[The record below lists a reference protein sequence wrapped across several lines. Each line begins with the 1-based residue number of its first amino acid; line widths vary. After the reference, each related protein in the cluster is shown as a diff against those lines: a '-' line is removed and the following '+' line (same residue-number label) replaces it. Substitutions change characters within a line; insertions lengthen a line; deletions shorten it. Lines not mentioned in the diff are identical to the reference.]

1 MKFESLAADLRS
13 WLQESVERGCTRE
26 SLVQSMRA
34 AGYQPKLCREATDMA
49 FERFTPQASAD
60 AGGDVAVAEARLQ
73 TQPAAV
79 MVSADVATRPAAAAQ
94 PQASAAQHQPPASAE
109 DVGTTSTE
117 ILAASPNTIVTADRP
132 VRILLALNAPR
143 VVLFGGLLSHE
154 ECDEMV
160 RLATPKLTRSTVVN
174 AATGAYD
181 VHEARTSRGTY
192 FERGENELVRK
203 IEARIAEL
211 TSIPLENGEPI
222 QILHYLPGAEYKPHF
237 DYFDPKLPGNDKVLQ
252 MGGQRIAT
260 VVMYLNDVESGGSTV
275 FPEIGLDVLPHKGN
289 ACFFAYSSERGELDT
304 RTLHGGSPVAA
315 GEKWIATKWIRVGAY
330 RR

>member
-13 WLQESVERGCTRE
+13 WLEDSIQRGCARDA
-26 SLVQSMRA
+26 LVQSMRA
-34 AGYQPKLCREATDMA
+34 AGYQPKFARDAADMA
-49 FERFTPQASAD
+49 FERFAPQANSEP
-60 AGGDVAVAEARLQ
+60 GGVAVAEPQ
-73 TQPAAV
+73 VAV
-79 MVSADVATRPAAAAQ
+79 EAKPAAAAAATAAAATA
-94 PQASAAQHQPPASAE
+94 QAAVTPEGAAAS
-109 DVGTTSTE
+109 SSE
-117 ILAASPNTIVTADRP
+117 ILAASPNAIATSDRE
-132 VRILLALNAPR
+132 VRILMALNAPR
-143 VVLFGGLLSHE
+143 VVLFGGLLSHD

-160 RLATPKLTRSTVVN
+160 RLAKPKLTRSTVVN
-174 AATGAYD
+174 AATGEYD

-237 DYFDPKLPGNDKVLQ
+237 DYFDPKLPGNERVLQ
-252 MGGQRIAT
+252 QGGQRIAT
-260 VVMYLNDVESGGSTV
+260 IVMYLNDVESGGSTV

-289 ACFFAYSSERGELDT
+289 ACFFAYSSERGELDA

-315 GEKWIATKWIRVGAY
+315 GEKWIATKWIRVNEY
-330 RR
+330 KR

>member
-13 WLQESVERGCTRE
+13 WLEDSIQRGCSRE
-26 SLVQSMRA
+26 SLVESMRA
-34 AGYQPKLCREATDMA
+34 AGYQPKFAREAADVA
-49 FERFTPQASAD
+49 FEKVAPGAND
-60 AGGDVAVAEARLQ
+60 GAGGVAVAEPQVAVQ
-73 TQPAAV
+73 AKPVAATAAV
-79 MVSADVATRPAAAAQ
+79 PATAVAPDEAAA
-94 PQASAAQHQPPASAE
+94 SS
-109 DVGTTSTE
+109 SE
-117 ILAASPNTIVTADRP
+117 ILAASPNSIGTSDRD
-132 VRILLALNAPR
+132 VRILMALNAPR

-211 TSIPLENGEPI
+211 TSIPIENGEPI

-237 DYFDPKLPGNDKVLQ
+237 DYFDPKLPGNDRVLQ
-252 MGGQRIAT
+252 QGGQRIAT
-260 VVMYLNDVESGGSTV
+260 VVMYLNDVESGGSTI

-289 ACFFAYSSERGELDT
+289 ACFFAYSSERGELDS

-315 GEKWIATKWIRVGAY
+315 GEKWIATKWIRVNEY
-330 RR
+330 KR